1 MTKIATRQ
9 AYGEALA
16 QLGEENKDIVVLD
29 ADLSGST
36 KTAMFAEKFPE
47 RFFNIGIAEQD
58 LMGTAAGFATC
69 GKTPFASTFAVF
81 ATGRAFEQIR
91 NSICYPE
98 LNVKIAATHAG
109 ITVGED
115 GATHQ
120 SIEDLA
126 IMRSLPNMTVINPA
140 DAVEAKKA
148 VKAAAMHKGPV
159 YLRLGRM
166 PVDIIYDENEEFE
179 IGKGKILKDGKDVAI
194 IATGIMVGEALKA
207 AELLK
212 QEGIKAMVVDIHTLK
227 PIDKEVVLKA
237 AECGAIVTVEEH
249 NIIGGLG
256 SAVSEVLAENKP
268 TLMKRMGI
276 KDVFGQSGKPAEL
289 LKLYQLTAEDIAKT
303 AKEIRK

>member
-1 MTKIATRQ
+1 MTKIATRE
-9 AYGEALA
+9 AYGQALV
-16 QLGEENKDIVVLD
+16 QLGKENEDIVVLD

-36 KTAMFAEKFPE
+36 KTRLFAEKFPH

-58 LMGTAAGFATC
+58 LMGTAAGFSTC
-69 GKTPFASTFAVF
+69 GKIPFASSFAVF

-91 NSICYPE
+91 NSICYPN

-126 IMRSLPNMTVINPA
+126 LMRSLPNMTVINPA
-140 DAVEAKKA
+140 DAVETKKA
-148 VKAAAMHKGPV
+148 VRAAAEHDGPV

-166 PVDIIYDENEEFE
+166 AVETIFDEDEEFE
-179 IGKGKILKDGKDVAI
+179 IGKGKILKDGRDVAI

-207 AELLK
+207 ANILQK
-212 QEGIKAMVVDIHTLK
+212 DDIDAMVVDIHTLK
-227 PIDKEVVLKA
+227 PIDEEIILKA
-237 AECGAIVTVEEH
+237 AKCEKIVTVEEH

-256 SAVSEVLAENKP
+256 SAVAEVLSERRP
-268 TLMKRMGI
+268 TLIKRMGI
-276 KDVFGQSGKPAEL
+276 KDVFGQSGNPAEL
-289 LKLYQLTAEDIAKT
+289 LKLYKLTAEDIAKT
-303 AKEIRK
+303 VKNLI

>member
-1 MTKIATRQ
+1 MTKIATRE
-9 AYGEALA
+9 AYGQALV
-16 QLGEENKDIVVLD
+16 QLGKENEDIVVLD

-36 KTAMFAEKFPE
+36 KTRLFAEKFPH

-58 LMGTAAGFATC
+58 LMGTAAGFSTC
-69 GKTPFASTFAVF
+69 GKIPFASSFAVF

-91 NSICYPE
+91 NSICYPN

-126 IMRSLPNMTVINPA
+126 LMRSLPNMTVINPA
-140 DAVEAKKA
+140 DAVETKKA
-148 VKAAAMHKGPV
+148 VRAAAEHDGPV

-166 PVDIIYDENEEFE
+166 AVETIFDEDEEFE
-179 IGKGKILKDGKDVAI
+179 IGKGKILKDGRDVAI

-207 AELLK
+207 ANILQK
-212 QEGIKAMVVDIHTLK
+212 DDIDAMVVDIHTLK
-227 PIDKEVVLKA
+227 PIDEETILKA
-237 AECGAIVTVEEH
+237 AKCEKIVTVEEH

-256 SAVSEVLAENKP
+256 SAVAEVLSERRP
-268 TLMKRMGI
+268 TLIKRMGI
-276 KDVFGQSGKPAEL
+276 KDVFGQSGNPAEL
-289 LKLYQLTAEDIAKT
+289 LKLYKLTAEDIAKT
-303 AKEIRK
+303 VKNLI

>member
-1 MTKIATRQ
+1 MTKIATRE
-9 AYGEALA
+9 AYGQALV
-16 QLGEENKDIVVLD
+16 QLGKQSEDIVVLD

-36 KTAMFAEKFPE
+36 KTGMFAEKFPD

-58 LMGTAAGFATC
+58 LMSTAAGLSTC
-69 GKTPFASTFAVF
+69 GKIPFASTFAVF
-81 ATGRAFEQIR
+81 ATGRAFEQVR
-91 NSICYPE
+91 NSICYPN

-126 IMRSLPNMTVINPA
+126 IMRALPNMTVINPA

-148 VKAAAMHKGPV
+148 VRAAAKHEGPV

-166 PVDIIYDENEEFE
+166 AVDTIFDEDEEFE
-179 IGKGKILKDGKDVAI
+179 IGKGKILKEGKDIAI

-207 AELLK
+207 ANILQK
-212 QEGIKAMVVDIHTLK
+212 DGIDAMVVDIHTLK
-227 PIDKEVVLKA
+227 PIDKEVILKA
-237 AECGAIVTVEEH
+237 AECEKIVTVEEH

-256 SAVSEVLAENKP
+256 SAVAEVLSEKKP
-268 TLMKRMGI
+268 TLIKRMGI
-276 KDVFGQSGKPAEL
+276 KDVFGQSGKPEEL
-289 LKLYQLTAEDIAKT
+289 LKLYELTAEDIAKT
-303 AKEIRK
+303 AKNLK